1 MKKLKEVIA
10 VVAVAATAMAGLAP
24 AQAVTA
30 DPQPRMATF
39 PAPYGPPPAS
49 ARHFA
54 VGLSNIQHVVVI
66 MMENRSFDSY
76 FGTFPGAHGLPR
88 KNGQFTTCEPD
99 PKSGQCVFPFHDTSV
114 INDGAGHGEQAFLT
128 DFDSGKMDGF
138 IREAERTGGHDQM
151 PDEVMGY
158 HTAAELPVYWGYAQN
173 YVLQDHMFSPTTS
186 WSAIAHLY
194 MVSGWSAH
202 CTTPSNPMTCSTTL
216 DVTYGNPPPEFAWTD
231 ITWLLH
237 ANHVSWGYYV
247 YPDNRGQEMAFED
260 PDEGAVPFQTFNI
273 GSDWNPLPDFD
284 DVKQDNELGDV
295 QPGVNFETAA
305 TSGTLPAVSWVIPNF
320 KFSDHPSSSVT
331 DGQKFVST
339 LVNDVM
345 SGPDWSS
352 TAIFVSWDDWGGFY
366 DQVTPPKVDAGGY
379 GFRVP
384 GLVISPWAKH
394 GVVDHQ
400 VLSFDAYLKFIEDV
414 FLNSQRIDPNTDG
427 RPDSRPDV
435 REDYPGLGD
444 LANDFDFSQSPQ
456 PVTWRPRR

>member
-1 MKKLKEVIA
+1 MMIRLREVIA
-10 VVAVAATAMAGLAP
+10 VVAAAATALAGFAP
-24 AQAVTA
+24 VQA
-30 DPQPRMATF
+30 ATSGPHGSALF
-39 PAPYGPPPAS
+39 PAPYGPPPPYD
-49 ARHFA
+49 RRFA

-76 FGTFPGAHGLPR
+76 FGTFPGAHGIPM
-88 KNGQFTTCEPD
+88 KNGQFTRCEPD
-99 PKSGQCVFPFHDTSV
+99 PTSGQCVYSFHDTSV

-128 DFDSGKMDGF
+128 DYDGGKMDGF
-138 IREAERTGGHDQM
+138 IREAERIGGHDQN

-202 CTTPSNPMTCSTTL
+202 CTSPSDPMTCSTTL
-216 DVTYGNPPPEFAWTD
+216 DVTYGNPPPEFPWTD

-247 YPDNRGQEMAFED
+247 FPDNRGQQMAFED
-260 PDEGAVPFQTFNI
+260 PDEGAVPFQTYNI

-284 DVKQDNELGDV
+284 DVKQDNELGNI
-295 QPGVNFETAA
+295 QPGTNFQTQALA
-305 TSGTLPAVSWVIPNF
+305 GTLPAVSWVIPNF
-320 KFSDHPSSSVT
+320 KFSDHPSSSIT
-331 DGQKFVST
+331 DGQSFVST
-339 LVNDVM
+339 MVNDVM
-345 SGPDWSS
+345 SGGDWSS
-352 TAIFVSWDDWGGFY
+352 TAIFVTWDDWGGFF
-366 DQVTPPKVDAGGY
+366 DQVQPPKVDVGGY

-394 GVVDHQ
+394 GFVDHQ

-414 FLNSQRIDPNTDG
+414 FLNSQRIDPKTDG

-444 LANDFDFSQSPQ
+444 LTNDFDFTQTPA